1 MRTPLS
7 LAFVAVAL
15 LGGCMPSFEHALPA
29 DDPADSRLL
38 GPWSAENDE
47 GTMIAEV
54 RELGGG
60 RLEVVLN
67 EGTAAGKLVP
77 DGERMVFVTTTTAIG
92 KARYLSVEVT
102 ESSDEDFDP
111 EGYFLCLYD
120 IIDGTVLEIRCLG
133 TEPLI
138 EDIEAGLLAGSVNRG
153 EWVDEVTVSSDG
165 AALAAYLAAA
175 DTKRL
180 FEEEAITLRRTQ
192 P

>member
-1 MRTPLS
+1 MRNSLT

-38 GPWSAENDE
+38 GLWSAENDE

-60 RLEVVLN
+60 RLEVVLI
-67 EGTAAGKLVP
+67 EGTAAGEPVAG
-77 DGERMVFVTTTTAIG
+77 GERMVFVTTTTAIG
-92 KARYLSVEVT
+92 EAHYLSVEVT

-111 EGYFLCLYD
+111 EGYFFCLYD
-120 IIDGTVLEIRCLG
+120 VTDGAVLEIRCLR

-138 EDIEAGLLAGSVNRG
+138 EDVEAGLLAGSVDRG

-165 AALAAYLAAA
+165 AVLVAYLAAA
-175 DTKRL
+175 DAKRL
-180 FEEEAITLRRTQ
+180 FEEEAITFRRKQ

>member
-1 MRTPLS
+1 MRTPLT
-7 LAFVAVAL
+7 LAFAAAVL

-29 DDPADSRLL
+29 DDPADSRML
-38 GPWSAENDE
+38 GLWSADNEE
-47 GTMIAEV
+47 GTVLAEV

-60 RLEVVLN
+60 RLELVAS
-67 EGTAAGKLVP
+67 EGTDAGEPVP
-77 DGERMVFVTTTTAIG
+77 DGERMIFVTTTTAIG
-92 KARYLSVEVT
+92 DARYLSVEVT

-120 IIDGTVLEIRCLG
+120 VIDGTVLEIRCLR

-138 EDIEAGLLAGSVNRG
+138 EDIEAGLLAGTVERG
-153 EWVDEVTVSSDG
+153 EWVDDVTVSSDG

-180 FEEEAITLRRTQ
+180 FEEETITFRRRQ